1 MEEYLRVKNMQ
12 VPKGKIDVV
21 LDTDTFN
28 EIDDQYAIAYLLKS
42 KEKLNTVAIYAAPYS
57 RLGSGTPEE
66 GMERSYNEI
75 QNLLNLLN
83 ENVPS
88 FKGSKEYLKDENT
101 PVISPASLDL
111 AKRVENYSPENP
123 LYVVAIGAITNIAS
137 AILINP
143 KVVENTVIVWLGGH
157 AHHFY
162 DSVEFNL
169 KQDIASAR
177 VVFNS
182 KVPFIELPCRG
193 VVSGFTITKPELEK
207 YLLGKNELANY
218 LAKIT
223 IEHVEK
229 KTDIKRWSKPL
240 WDVTAIAWLLNDD
253 DRFMKSRLI
262 TAKIPSYDG
271 YYTDIPDNHLITYVY
286 YIKRDELMEDLI
298 EKLIK

>member
-223 IEHVEK
+223 IEHVDK

-253 DRFMKSRLI
+253 ERFMKSRLI

>member
-253 DRFMKSRLI
+253 ERFMKSRLI